1 MIVVLDDIIF
11 SRQLNG
17 GISVY
22 WREITRSIRT
32 NIDLKAEIFA
42 SKKQGILCDVSY
54 KLEQPHVFHSSYFRT
69 TSNKKAVNILT
80 VHDCIHMKRKNL
92 RNIIF
97 HFFLKNKLKKSDLVI
112 CVSETTRNDL
122 FKYYKKSLPKRIEVI
137 YNGVDSNFKD
147 LKLKREKKILFV
159 GARSWYKNFIYSIK
173 ISKFLNYSLIIVGKP
188 LNKKEKKIVEDFNIS
203 YSILT
208 NISTKKLVSL
218 YNTVSFLV
226 YCSKYEGFGIPL
238 IEAARCK
245 CPVVTLDRP
254 FVREIL
260 GDNTIKVKDE
270 SLKVLID
277 YINNKKLLKKITRN
291 AYKKSLNYC
300 WNKSAEKLK
309 SLYLSAKKNN

>member
-80 VHDCIHMKRKNL
+80 VHDCIHKKRKNL

-97 HFFLKNKLKKSDLVI
+97 HFFLKSKLKKSDLVI

-122 FKYYKKSLPKRIEVI
+122 FKFYKKSLPKRVEVI

-159 GARSWYKNFIYSIK
+159 GDRSWYKNFIYSIK
-173 ISKFLNYSLIIVGKP
+173 ISKLLNYSLIIVGKP
-188 LNKKEKKIVEDFNIS
+188 LNKKEKKIIEDFNIT

-254 FVREIL
+254 FVREVL
-260 GDNTIKVKDE
+260 GDNTIKVKDD
-270 SLKVLID
+270 SLKVLFD
-277 YINNKKLLKKITRN
+277 YINNKKLLEKVTRN
-291 AYKKSLNYC
+291 AYKKSLNYS

-309 SLYLSAKKNN
+309 SLYLSAKKK